1 MLWQQVPQVPGR
13 GLGCPCAWWMQ
24 TSPRLVLLGV
34 TARSQPSALASPK
47 CFTEGRDVPDLAS
60 LSQRHILVTH
70 GVVFSALSHLPLCP
84 HSVPKGRATLSQV
97 VLSSV
102 PNLCSQRPLPEHSQ
116 QRDMSP
122 CPPPPKMRLL
132 CQDCSEK
139 FGAGDACSGDV
150 TNPRNCYRGHGDLCS
165 RTSWLWASNSPPRSP
180 HSPQASCGA
189 LVGKSQSG

>member
-1 MLWQQVPQVPGR
+1 MSGFLKLLLLWLTTKQRMLWQQVPQVPGR

-102 PNLCSQRPLPEHSQ
+102 PNLCSQRPLPEHPQ

-122 CPPPPKMRLL
+122 CPPTPKNEAAVPGLFREIWGWGCLL
-132 CQDCSEK
+132 RRCHEPQELL
-139 FGAGDACSGDV
+139 
-150 TNPRNCYRGHGDLCS
+150 P
-165 RTSWLWASNSPPRSP
+165 WAR
-180 HSPQASCGA
+180 
-189 LVGKSQSG
+189 